1 MSERSKLYCR
11 EEKSVGYIITENLR
25 TLVDLNTPE
34 REHLERSLAAALARD
49 ELREAR
55 APRRAA
61 RRARLG
67 EAGDGRAAPRRL
79 HHARPARK
87 AHTEPHRQLDL
98 SPLCDEGRA
107 RRVCTEPRGTGER
120 VTDAAFQP

>member
-1 MSERSKLYCR
+1 MVRMVVRNRVESISFRPATHGSA
-11 EEKSVGYIITENLR
+11 S
-25 TLVDLNTPE
+25 
-34 REHLERSLAAALARD
+34 LARD

-79 HHARPARK
+79 HHARPAGK

-98 SPLCDEGRA
+98 SPSAMKDALA
-107 RRVCTEPRGTGER
+107 AFAEPRGTGER